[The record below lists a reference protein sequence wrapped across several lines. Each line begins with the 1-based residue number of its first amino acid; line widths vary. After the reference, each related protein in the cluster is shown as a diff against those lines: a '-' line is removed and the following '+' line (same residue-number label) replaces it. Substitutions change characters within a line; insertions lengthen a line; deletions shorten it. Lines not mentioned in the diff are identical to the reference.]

1 MISNMIDQLS
11 TFPTLCLGYLSEKQ
25 RNRISSAVPP
35 SSPPSVLARNATP
48 SGLEISWQIM
58 RSQKRPVLGYS
69 VNYRSERG
77 EWQQSEAD
85 PLTDSLWVT
94 GLACG
99 NNYSV
104 YVTAYNH
111 VGASLPSSVL
121 VSRTLGRGQCHCGYG
136 YELIKG
142 IMPIFQFILQYRT
155 SPTSPTSSWPTGR
168 R

>member
-1 MISNMIDQLS
+1 MDGPFS
-11 TFPTLCLGYLSEKQ
+11 
-25 RNRISSAVPP
+25 VPP
-35 SSPPSVLARNATP
+35 SSPPSVAARNATS

-69 VNYRSERG
+69 VNFRSEHG
-77 EWQQSEAD
+77 EWQQSDAD
-85 PLTDSLWVT
+85 PLSDSLWIT

-121 VSRTLGRGQCHCGYG
+121 VSRTLGRG
-136 YELIKG
+136 K
-142 IMPIFQFILQYRT
+142 
-155 SPTSPTSSWPTGR
+155 
-168 R
+168 

>member
-1 MISNMIDQLS
+1 
-11 TFPTLCLGYLSEKQ
+11 
-25 RNRISSAVPP
+25 
-35 SSPPSVLARNATP
+35 
-48 SGLEISWQIM
+48 M

-69 VNYRSERG
+69 VNYRSERDG

-121 VSRTLGRGQCHCGYG
+121 VSRTLGRGQFH
-136 YELIKG
+136 
-142 IMPIFQFILQYRT
+142 
-155 SPTSPTSSWPTGR
+155 SSEFKVLAYQRLPSR
-168 R
+168 S